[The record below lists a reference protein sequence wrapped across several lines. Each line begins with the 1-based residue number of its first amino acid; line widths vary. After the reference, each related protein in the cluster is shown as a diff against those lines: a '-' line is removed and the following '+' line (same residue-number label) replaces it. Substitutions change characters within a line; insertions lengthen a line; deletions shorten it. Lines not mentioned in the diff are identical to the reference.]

1 MSSNRLNRAQ
11 VAHYLQLHDD
21 DALDPEDPRNHPRLH
36 PKQGKR
42 ERAVSGSE
50 PLIPSPLIHLHD
62 TDKHTYPAIRSV
74 EGGVPVNIWAD
85 AIEASAWAQIGQVAR
100 LPFLHPKGL
109 SLMPDV
115 HVGHGACVGSVLPM
129 RGAMVP
135 AAVGVDIGCG
145 MAAVRLDLHASDLP
159 DSLKGVR
166 VAIEAAV
173 PLGQAAHQDIA
184 DTDLWGPLHERY
196 KDLLVRHR
204 KVFKRQAGQQL
215 GTLGGG
221 NHFIEVCLDEAQ
233 RVWVMLHSGSRGAG
247 GLIGQHFIEQAAQ
260 WCDQEGLLMV
270 NRHLGFLPEGTPLF
284 EDYKQ
289 AVLWGQDY
297 AKANRQVM
305 LRLTLDAM
313 SSALGRRLQVT
324 DEAIHCHHN
333 YVSHERHFGEDLW
346 ITRKG
351 AIRAEAGMLGIIPG
365 SMGAESFI
373 VRGKGNEAAYH
384 SCSHGAGRQ
393 MSRAGARAQFTTKDL
408 RRQTEGVECRKDK
421 AVIDEAPGAYKPIR
435 EVMAQQ
441 RDLVDIVHTL
451 RQIVCV
457 KG

>member
-11 VAHYLQLHDD
+11 LAHYLRQHDQD
-21 DALDPEDPRNHPRLH
+21 TLDADDPRAHLCVL
-36 PKQGKR
+36 PKQAKR
-42 ERAVSGSE
+42 ERQALSGE
-50 PLIPSPLIHLHD
+50 PVQRSPLISLNASQG
-62 TDKHTYPAIRSV
+62 YPVTRAVS
-74 EGGVPVNIWAD
+74 EGCPVNIWANE
-85 AIEASAWAQIGQVAR
+85 IEASAWAQIEQVAR

-129 RGAMVP
+129 RGALVP
-135 AAVGVDIGCG
+135 SAVGVDIGCG
-145 MAAVRLDLHASDLP
+145 MCAVRVDMHARELP
-159 DSLKGVR
+159 DSLKAVR
-166 VAIEAAV
+166 AAIEAAV
-173 PLGQAAHQDIA
+173 PLGQAAHRDIA
-184 DTDLWGPLHERY
+184 DAQIWAPLHERY
-196 KDLLVRHR
+196 KALLVRHP

-233 RVWVMLHSGSRGAG
+233 QVWVMLHSGSRGAG

-260 WCDQEGLLMV
+260 WCDTEGFKTI
-270 NRHLGFLPEGTPLF
+270 NRHLGFLPEGTALF
-284 EDYKQ
+284 DDYRQ

-297 AKANRQVM
+297 AQANRQVM
-305 LRLTLDAM
+305 LRLTLSAIAG
-313 SSALGRRLQVT
+313 ALGRKIAIT

-333 YVSHERHFGEDLW
+333 YVSLERHFGEDLW

-351 AIRAEAGMLGIIPG
+351 AIRADAGRLGIIPG
-365 SMGAESFI
+365 SMGTESFI
-373 VRGKGNEAAYH
+373 VRGKGEALAYE
-384 SCSHGAGRQ
+384 SCSHGAGRT
-393 MSRAGARAQFTTKDL
+393 MSRAAARASFTTKDL

-421 AVIDEAPGAYKPIR
+421 DVIDEAPGAYKPIR

-441 RDLVDIVHTL
+441 RDLVDVVHTL